1 MAIGP
6 GAGISIT
13 TGGGL
18 FEGIS
23 AGASMTTQ
31 VNNVAIGGDAMRNYW
46 DKSGGLAI
54 GMGALE
60 DGVGANNVGI
70 GNLAMM
76 GAYATITVNGKPM
89 AGDQLKLAIT
99 SANACANATSRNC
112 TIGTPIIATY
122 TVQAGDTPSSETTG
136 LIQAINATKV
146 NYRLGDGIVQN
157 AHNLFRIGALPAAGH
172 PNIVKMHTPA
182 NWQLSFAYSCTGRGC
197 GGESVMVKPGFT
209 GSDNVVIAPFGL
221 ASPILTNPQNDVIIG
236 AHTASGND
244 ATNPSNDIFLGN
256 GIAPNITTAT
266 WNIISGTLAG
276 NGLTSGNANVISG
289 FNAGSKLTTGSNNL
303 IEGNSVASKMLQA
316 GSDNF
321 LAGSSNAVDTP
332 AADTSHYMNLFNT
345 IIENTTAPTISGGF
359 GNSPGVVAGTST
371 HAFSV
376 NVGTGGTASS
386 GVINM
391 GRNAAPHLWAC
402 TAVDMTNPAT
412 SNTVAI
418 PTNAT
423 TIMLTNYSRTT
434 GAVIAWAPE
443 DVVVVGPCAAF

>member
-1 MAIGP
+1 
-6 GAGISIT
+6 
-13 TGGGL
+13 
-18 FEGIS
+18 
-23 AGASMTTQ
+23 
-31 VNNVAIGGDAMRNYW
+31 MRNYW

-112 TIGTPIIATY
+112 TIGTPITATY
-122 TVQAGDTPSSETTG
+122 TVQAGDTPGSETTG

-221 ASPILTNPQNDVIIG
+221 ASPILTNPKTMSSSARIQRAGMTRPIPPTTSFW
-236 AHTASGND
+236 AMASRRISQPPHGI
-244 ATNPSNDIFLGN
+244 SSLGR
-256 GIAPNITTAT
+256 
-266 WNIISGTLAG
+266 W
-276 NGLTSGNANVISG
+276 
-289 FNAGSKLTTGSNNL
+289 
-303 IEGNSVASKMLQA
+303 
-316 GSDNF
+316 
-321 LAGSSNAVDTP
+321 
-332 AADTSHYMNLFNT
+332 
-345 IIENTTAPTISGGF
+345 
-359 GNSPGVVAGTST
+359 
-371 HAFSV
+371 
-376 NVGTGGTASS
+376 
-386 GVINM
+386 
-391 GRNAAPHLWAC
+391 
-402 TAVDMTNPAT
+402 PAT
-412 SNTVAI
+412 A
-418 PTNAT
+418 
-423 TIMLTNYSRTT
+423 
-434 GAVIAWAPE
+434 
-443 DVVVVGPCAAF
+443 